1 MQTVTPATRIDMPQN
16 GSPTMLTVIV
26 DNDTLRAIGLS
37 RLLEERHG
45 LHTVIT
51 ADPTQ
56 LEGITEHTL
65 FFVTPEAF
73 AAKPYFYVPRRR
85 NVVLISRHGPS
96 PLPVL
101 NPEASHAELATF
113 IDNTVRNLGAVPP
126 PTTLS
131 VREADILRLVARG
144 LTNKEIAAELAI
156 SFNTVLTH
164 RKNITAKL
172 GIKSISAQ
180 TIYAVMNGLV
190 LPDET
195 RLND

>member
-1 MQTVTPATRIDMPQN
+1 MQAV
-16 GSPTMLTVIV
+16 VIV

-45 LHTVIT
+45 LHAVIT
-51 ADPTQ
+51 DDPMR
-56 LEGITEHTL
+56 LEGLTERTL

-73 AAKPYFYVPRRR
+73 AAKPYFYVPRRQ
-85 NVVLISRHGPS
+85 NVVLISCHGPAA
-96 PLPVL
+96 LPVL
-101 NPEASHAELATF
+101 NPEANMADLAAF
-113 IDNTVRNLGAVPP
+113 IDTTVRKLGAVPP

-131 VREADILRLVARG
+131 AREADVLALVARG
-144 LTNKEIAAELAI
+144 RTNKEIAGELGI
-156 SFNTVLTH
+156 SFNTTLTH

-190 LPDET
+190 QPDEIQS
-195 RLND
+195 NDKHTEP

>member
-1 MQTVTPATRIDMPQN
+1 MQ
-16 GSPTMLTVIV
+16 TVIV

-45 LHTVIT
+45 LQSVIT
-51 ADPTQ
+51 TDPVRLQ
-56 LEGITEHTL
+56 GLNEHTL

-73 AAKPYFYVPRRR
+73 AAKPYFYVPRRQ

-101 NPEASHAELATF
+101 NPEASPTELASL

-131 VREADILRLVARG
+131 TREADVLALVARG
-144 LTNKEIAAELAI
+144 FINKEIANELGI

-172 GIKSISAQ
+172 GMKSISAQ

-190 LPDET
+190 QPDEIQ
-195 RLND
+195 LNDKHTEPQS